1 MIILK
6 IILVIIIIAAAV
18 GVIATVA
25 DLLGKKS
32 AHKPY
37 ALPI

>member
-6 IILVIIIIAAAV
+6 IILAIIIIAAAV

-25 DLLGKKS
+25 DLLGKEECS
-32 AHKPY
+32 
-37 ALPI
+37 